1 VTATGDAPACADC
14 LRHAWLLSC
23 FAGYGDRLRRNT
35 DDLVALLSLDDPR
48 LLELARR
55 GHAGATIQRAYDRF
69 DAAAA
74 REACRA
80 VGVRPICRHHA
91 RYPAILAELPGAP
104 AVLYASG
111 DQARLASLLEAPAAA
126 IVGARRAS
134 PYALEV
140 ADGLGGGLSSA
151 GVTVVSGMAN
161 GVDSAAHAGAMR
173 SGSATI
179 AVLAGSPDVA
189 YPAAKRALHR
199 RLVGEAAIL
208 AEWPPGFSARPW
220 CFLARNRIIAGL
232 AGVTIVV
239 EAGERSGSLTT
250 ASFAANHGRTV
261 GAVPGRVTAAGASGS
276 NALLFDGAHVVRDAR
291 DALELA
297 CGLDSG
303 RAQRARRAE
312 LRGGLL
318 DGAEAPL
325 AQRQR
330 RLLEAIEQGYESQES
345 LFELASIGPR
355 VLADLTEL
363 ELLGLVRRAPGGRYV
378 RTAARVAPRRGA
390 A

>member
-1 VTATGDAPACADC
+1 MTAARDAAACADC
-14 LRHAWLLSC
+14 MRHAWLLST
-23 FAGYGDRLRRNT
+23 FAGYGERLRRNT
-35 DDLVALLSLDDPR
+35 DDLVALLSLDDAR
-48 LLELARR
+48 LRELARR
-55 GHAGATIQRAYDRF
+55 GDAGAAVQRAYDRF

-74 REACRA
+74 HASCLA
-80 VGVRPICRHHA
+80 AGVRPICRHDA

-104 AVLYASG
+104 GTVYVSG
-111 DQARLASLLEAPAAA
+111 DPARLASLLEAPAAA

-140 ADGLGGGLSSA
+140 AGGLGSGLSAA

-161 GVDSAAHAGAMR
+161 GIDSAAHAGAIR

-179 AVLAGSPDVA
+179 AVLAGSPNVA

-199 RLVGEAAIL
+199 RLVGDAAVIS
-208 AEWPPGFSARPW
+208 EWPPGFAARPW

-239 EAGERSGSLTT
+239 EAGDRSGSLTT
-250 ASFAANHGRTV
+250 ASFAAAYGRPV
-261 GAVPGRVTAAGASGS
+261 GAVPGRVTAAGAAGS

-297 CGLDSG
+297 CGLDPGSAG
-303 RAQRARRAE
+303 RPRSAGAG
-312 LRGGLL
+312 LRGLTV
-318 DGAEAPL
+318 GASLAPQ
-325 AQRQR
+325 QRQ
-330 RLLEAIEQGYESQES
+330 LLEAIEQGHESQAA
-345 LFELASIGPR
+345 LFELAAIGPR
-355 VLADLTEL
+355 ALADLTEL

-378 RTAARVAPRRGA
+378 RTVARLASREGDA
-390 A
+390 